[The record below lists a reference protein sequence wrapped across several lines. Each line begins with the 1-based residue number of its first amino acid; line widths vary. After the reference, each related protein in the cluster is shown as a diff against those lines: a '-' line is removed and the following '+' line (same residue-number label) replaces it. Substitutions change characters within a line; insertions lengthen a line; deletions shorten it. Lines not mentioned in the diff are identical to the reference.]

1 MSVDDDPPSAPQG
14 STEVTGPFW
23 GLDVYCFQVCSL
35 SSPPCQGFSWARL
48 CWGKHRESWGTQE
61 VPTRKGQTEHR
72 GPTASGNL
80 NWAAV
85 PANEKPPPSLGR
97 SSSHKPRLERCRKR
111 SGRCLWLGLSPACP
125 WLHLTPAAG
134 KRGRGDV

>member
-1 MSVDDDPPSAPQG
+1 MTPLVLLTGAQKSLALSGVWMSTAFKCVHYHPLPARYSHG
-14 STEVTGPFW
+14 
-23 GLDVYCFQVCSL
+23 
-35 SSPPCQGFSWARL
+35 QGFV
-48 CWGKHRESWGTQE
+48 GESTGHLGEHKE

-134 KRGRGDV
+134 KRGRGNV